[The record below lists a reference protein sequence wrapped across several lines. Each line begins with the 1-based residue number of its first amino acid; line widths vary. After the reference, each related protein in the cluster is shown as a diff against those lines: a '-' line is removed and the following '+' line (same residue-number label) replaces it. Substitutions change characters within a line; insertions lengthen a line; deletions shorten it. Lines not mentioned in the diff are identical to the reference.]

1 MLTDLNFP
9 RTTLFVIDKDTWI
22 NSKAIAERFGY
33 ASVSEY
39 IFNLLKNDQNRKLS
53 LQNLLLELEKY
64 YEMDYYTLELV
75 AEKTDLPLRIVIA
88 LMNELQLPLPEEK
101 SFSHAQRIHEE
112 LVKNKLL
119 PREIESIISL
129 KKGFENKNVLSNFD
143 MLVNFFPN
151 EEERTLEVL
160 TRTREILLGI
170 LERDLEVK
178 EQEVKE
184 QEKNVPRKFCDLCN
198 QNTICR
204 FADSKRIFREFGL
217 KYDEELFA
225 DDPILERLKKCNA
238 ENLFGRFV
246 QYSSIELIKKELK
259 RIDEFRLGQIIQ
271 IPLPEIKKQQE
282 KIAEEEKELEK
293 ELGIYLKC
301 VASVNNHEKASEL
314 KKVVSR

>member
-1 MLTDLNFP
+1 MCLTDLNFP

-39 IFNLLKNDQNRKLS
+39 IFNLLKNDQSRQLS
-53 LQNLLLELEKY
+53 FQNLLLELEKY

-112 LVKNKLL
+112 LVRHKLL

-129 KKGFENKNVLSNFD
+129 KKEFENKGILSNFD
-143 MLVNFFPN
+143 MLVTFFPN

-170 LERDLEVK
+170 LERDLEVRD
-178 EQEVKE
+178 
-184 QEKNVPRKFCDLCN
+184 QEKNAPRNFCNLCN
-198 QNTICR
+198 QLNSCR
-204 FADSKRIFREFGL
+204 FADSKRIFHEFGL
-217 KYDEELFA
+217 RYDEELFT

-246 QYSSIELIKKELK
+246 QYSSVELIKKELK
-259 RIDEFRLGQIIQ
+259 RIDEFRLGQIILV
-271 IPLPEIKKQQE
+271 PLPEIKRQQE

-301 VASVNNHEKASEL
+301 VASVNNHEKASDP
-314 KKVVSR
+314 KKVVAKR